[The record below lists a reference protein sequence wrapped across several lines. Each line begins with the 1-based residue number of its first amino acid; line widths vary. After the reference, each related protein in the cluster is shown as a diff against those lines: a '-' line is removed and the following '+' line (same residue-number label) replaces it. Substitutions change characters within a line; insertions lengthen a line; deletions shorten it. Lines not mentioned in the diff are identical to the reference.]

1 MTHRTAWLFALLAIA
16 CTSERDRIAAEGTI
30 EVEETDII
38 PTVRGRISRIWVS
51 EGGTVRAGDTL
62 VTLVSS
68 TLPDDLHERE
78 ARVAGAEAELRDLE
92 RGARPE
98 EVGRAEAELRS
109 AAAEDVRAT
118 RDLDRME
125 ALLADKVVSQQG
137 VDEARGEAGEA
148 RGQKEAAEQ
157 TLRLLQAGATSE
169 ARAAARSRLAEAKAF
184 LAQGHA
190 TSGELTLLAPV
201 DGVVLPH
208 YFRVGEVVEAGEPVV
223 TTADVSR
230 PWVRVFV
237 SQRDVPALRLGAAA
251 EAVLDGDPERPIP
264 GRIVA
269 INHKAEY
276 TPRVALT
283 TEERADLMFGVKVEL
298 SNSTGTARA
307 GLPTT
312 VRLERGS
319 VAGARQIA
327 QARP

>member
-1 MTHRTAWLFALLAIA
+1 MTHRAAWLLSLLAIG
-16 CTSERDRIAAEGTI
+16 CTSERDRITAEGTI

-38 PTVRGRISRIWVS
+38 PTVRGRISRIWVG
-51 EGGTVRAGDTL
+51 EGAIVRAGDTL

-78 ARVAGAEAELRDLE
+78 ARVARAEAELRDLE
-92 RGARPE
+92 HGARPE
-98 EVGRAEAELRS
+98 EIGRAEAELRS
-109 AAAEDVRAT
+109 ALAEDVRAT
-118 RDLDRME
+118 RDLERME
-125 ALLADKVVSQQG
+125 ALLADKVVSQQD

-157 TLRLLQAGATSE
+157 TLRLLQAGATRE
-169 ARAAARSRLAEAKAF
+169 VREAARSRLAETKAF

-208 YFRVGEVVEAGEPVV
+208 YFRVGEVVEEGESVI

-237 SQRDVPALRLGAAA
+237 NQRDVPALRLGAAA
-251 EAVLDGDPERPIP
+251 EAVLDGDRDQPIP
-264 GRIVA
+264 GHIVA

-283 TEERADLMFGVKVEL
+283 TEERADLMFGVKIEL
-298 SNSTGTARA
+298 SNSAGTARA

-312 VRLERGS
+312 VHLSLGS
-319 VAGARQIA
+319 DEATRQVAV
-327 QARP
+327 RP